1 MQRNITFSET
11 IFTPLIPER
20 VFKVADEC
28 LLEVRLVETRKE
40 LSSWIYEYEVSGE
53 YGKIEK
59 FLVRIH
65 HIEILY

>member
-1 MQRNITFSET
+1 MQRNIIFSET

-40 LSSWIYEYEVSGE
+40 LVSWIYEYEVSGE

-59 FLVRIH
+59 FLVRIRR
-65 HIEILY
+65 IEIID